1 MKILM
6 GTCGV
11 RWFKVCEYWID
22 QVDFIDKLKVK
33 YMNHQDAL
41 QKLQTF
47 FLERDYTHLLIYA
60 EDIIATPDMVKLLI
74 KDALENDFDVVSG
87 ILNFDFRTNWLSVNK
102 TDLSNVNVMYA
113 NQYNMLPIDYVLG
126 DGGFIDECWF
136 NGMALT
142 LIKRHVLE
150 KVKLYLPYRYVI
162 DNALGLWMQRGTMF
176 DLSFALQL
184 KQHGIKHYIDR
195 RVFAIHFGDTRRY
208 INLKDKKP
216 EIQFIK
222 ASKPLNL

>member
-47 FLERDYTHLLIYA
+47 FLENDYTHLLIYA

-74 KDALENDFDVVSG
+74 KNAKDYDYDVVSG
-87 ILNFDFRTNWLSVNK
+87 VLNFDFSTNLLSVNK
-102 TDLSNVNVMYA
+102 KDMRGINVMYA
-113 NQYNMLPIDYVLG
+113 RQYDMLPVTYVLDG
-126 DGGFIDECWF
+126 DFIDTCWF

-142 LIKRHVLE
+142 LIKRNVLE
-150 KVKLYLPYRYVI
+150 RVQLYKPYRYVA
-162 DNALGLWMQRGTMF
+162 DNVLGLWKTRGTMF
-176 DLSFALQL
+176 DLSFAIQL
-184 KQHGIKHYIDR
+184 ANLGIKHYVDK
-195 RVFAIHFGDTRRY
+195 RVFCIHFGDTRKY
-208 INLKDKKP
+208 INLRNKKP
-216 EIQFIK
+216 EVEFIK
-222 ASKPLNL
+222 AKRPLEL